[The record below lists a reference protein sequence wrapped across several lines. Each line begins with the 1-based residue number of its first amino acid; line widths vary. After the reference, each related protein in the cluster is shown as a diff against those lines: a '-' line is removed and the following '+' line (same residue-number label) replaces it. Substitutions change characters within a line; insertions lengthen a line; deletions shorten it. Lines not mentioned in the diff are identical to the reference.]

1 MKDKK
6 VNLAKYIEKIV
17 IIIFIILAILAIS
30 YFSEEKNI
38 NKVADYA
45 NISEVPEYT
54 NQLYVTINNNMPY
67 FNENEYILEPFE
79 IYSNLDEN
87 GRCQVAYAN
96 IGREIM
102 PNDYEDRENISDI
115 KPSGWIQK
123 KFNGE
128 YLYNR
133 CHLIAYQL
141 AGENANEKNLITGT
155 RYFNVSGMLPF
166 ENKVA
171 TYIEENEN
179 THVLYRVTPIFKDGN
194 LLASGVEIEA
204 FSIEDKGKGICFNV
218 FIYNVQPGIT
228 LDYATGES
236 YIN

>member
-1 MKDKK
+1 MKNKK
-6 VNLAKYIEKIV
+6 VNWEKYIEKIV

-96 IGREIM
+96 ICREIM

>member
-30 YFSEEKNI
+30 YFSEEKNFS
-38 NKVADYA
+38 KVADYA

-204 FSIEDKGKGICFNV
+204 FSIEDKGKGICCNV